1 MAVVTVFLHSN
12 RNLNYIATRYW
23 GIAAIALTMLLF
35 GGMWT
40 LRLWIRKA
48 DAYFMWGLNGPYLY
62 KKIENNSAEGNVN
75 CGDSAREVSEEKNF
89 NMWPKDDSCGI
100 LAKNVSSLCLSPK
113 NLPEA
118 KLKSFRIILLPEEIL
133 RQPNID
139 FVTLLL

>member
-1 MAVVTVFLHSN
+1 
-12 RNLNYIATRYW
+12 
-23 GIAAIALTMLLF
+23 
-35 GGMWT
+35 
-40 LRLWIRKA
+40 
-48 DAYFMWGLNGPYLY
+48 
-62 KKIENNSAEGNVN
+62 
-75 CGDSAREVSEEKNF
+75 
-89 NMWPKDDSCGI
+89 